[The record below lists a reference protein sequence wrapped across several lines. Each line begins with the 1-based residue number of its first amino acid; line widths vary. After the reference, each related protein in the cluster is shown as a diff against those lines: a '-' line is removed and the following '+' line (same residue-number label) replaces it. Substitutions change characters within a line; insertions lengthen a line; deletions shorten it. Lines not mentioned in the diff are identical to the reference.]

1 MKTISNERLKFDPA
15 LLAALEQGET
25 FAVTEKNRLVAFLVP
40 AYPPTAKRPSG
51 LAKREFAVPADFN
64 DPSPEIEAD
73 FYGS

>member
-1 MKTISNERLKFDPA
+1 MKTISHEQLKFDPA
-15 LLAALEQGET
+15 LLASLEQGET
-25 FAVTEKNRLVAFLVP
+25 FAVTHKNGLVAFLVP

-51 LAKREFAVPADFN
+51 LAEGEFVVPDNFN